1 MNFIIILF
9 NFLFFFSEME
19 TKHSSQPSI
28 FSLKDDLIMEI
39 IKYLPLN
46 DLCSVKG
53 VCRRLQF
60 LAKKTFYRHYSNHI
74 QFDDLFMNFSEITRI
89 VKHFG
94 EYMKSITIDGSVA
107 FPLNTSLF
115 TLLNKHCGC
124 RLVKLR
130 LNFVHV
136 DKPTATVL
144 KALAERLETVE
155 LFYCTINSTQV
166 GANYG
171 TIFRTANQLKEF
183 VIVGRNEE
191 IDLKFI
197 NKKWKSIE
205 KLQIFAARLTDD
217 AVLAGFLRKNPDV
230 RCIVY
235 LPDEPVRNR
244 KSWLQELP
252 LNIEELTI
260 ELFPGENINYMLS
273 KMMNLQRI
281 TINCRNYTKSICPVI
296 NTLTEIETLSLH
308 GVDFDDFI
316 ISSRMSNIKSLELCE
331 IKNLRDRKKLASSIK
346 NAWKGV
352 VNLSLDHSI
361 VRNADDLGVFVEALP
376 MLQTL
381 YLRNMKTFD
390 LLPDALQYQS
400 WCSKWAKKL
409 NIYVDS
415 RFLTHRRTIVPSQQ
429 IEFRPL
435 KDHFAQTVDIF
446 SSSDFD

>member
-1 MNFIIILF
+1 M
-9 NFLFFFSEME
+9 EM
-19 TKHSSQPSI
+19 KHSSPSTI

-46 DLCSVKG
+46 DLCSMKG

-60 LAKKTFYRHYSNHI
+60 LAKKSFYRQYSNHI
-74 QFDDLFMNFSEITRI
+74 QFDDLLMNLGEITRI

-107 FPLNTSLF
+107 FPLNTSLINS
-115 TLLNKHCGC
+115 LNKHCGC

-130 LNFVHV
+130 LNFFHV
-136 DKPTATVL
+136 DKPTAIVL

-205 KLQIFAARLTDD
+205 KLQIFGARLIDD
-217 AVLAGFLRKNPDV
+217 DVLVGLLRKNPGV
-230 RCIVY
+230 RCLMY
-235 LPDEPVRNR
+235 LPDEPVQSRT
-244 KSWLQELP
+244 SWLNLILKSSLS

-260 ELFPGENINYMLS
+260 EMFPGEDISYLLS
-273 KMMNLQRI
+273 KMTNLQRI
-281 TINCRNYTKSICPVI
+281 TINCRNYTESICPVI

-316 ISSRMSNIKSLELCE
+316 MSSRMSNIKSLELCE
-331 IKNLRDRKKLASSIK
+331 IKNLHDRNRLASSIK
-346 NAWKGV
+346 NAWKSV

-376 MLQTL
+376 TLQTL

-400 WCSKWAKKL
+400 WCSKWANKL
-409 NIYVDS
+409 NIFVDS
-415 RFLTHRRTIVPSQQ
+415 RFLTHRGTIVPSQQ

-446 SSSDFD
+446 SSADFN